1 MTDTQATHGV
11 DTGDLNEPR
20 LIIETGVAARVAGIV
35 GPVLA
40 GLGLRLVRVKHT
52 ARDGGTL
59 QIMAERPDGSMTI
72 DDCELVSRAVSPV
85 LDVEDP
91 IASAYRLEISS
102 PGIDRPLVRLTDF
115 DRWSGHE
122 LKVEMAVPLDGRKRF
137 RGILLGTE
145 GGLALVRRPDAPAGE
160 DPVSRLP
167 VADIGDARLI
177 LTDDLITEALRRA
190 KAAGRALDEMDEDE
204 LAEGADIAADD
215 GDAAPAPS
223 KPVKSKPEK
232 PLQPRKLEKPK
243 AGKTKSK
250 PPARKAKGGNAKAK
264 ETH

>member
-11 DTGDLNEPR
+11 ETADLNEPR

-40 GLGLRLVRVKHT
+40 GLGMRLVRVKHT

-72 DDCELVSRAVSPV
+72 DDCEAVSRAVSPV

-122 LKVEMAVPLDGRKRF
+122 VKVEMAVPLDGRKRF

-177 LTDDLITEALRRA
+177 LTEDLITEALRRA
-190 KAAGRALDEMDEDE
+190 KAAGRALEDAEEE
-204 LAEGADIAADD
+204 LADGALDDLAAE
-215 GDAAPAPS
+215 AAEASAPA
-223 KPVKSKPEK
+223 KAAK
-232 PLQPRKLEKPK
+232 PLQPRKLAKPK
-243 AGKTKSK
+243 ADKTQSK
-250 PPARKAKGGNAKAK
+250 LPARKAKGGNAKAK

>member
-11 DTGDLNEPR
+11 DTADLNEPR

-35 GPVLA
+35 GPVLT
-40 GLGLRLVRVKHT
+40 GLGMRLVRVKHT

-72 DDCELVSRAVSPV
+72 DDCEAVSRAISPV

-137 RGILLGTE
+137 RGILRGTE

-190 KAAGRALDEMDEDE
+190 KAAGRAMEDADEE
-204 LAEGADIAADD
+204 LADSALDDLADEATEAST
-215 GDAAPAPS
+215 A
-223 KPVKSKPEK
+223 PVKPAK
-232 PLQPRKLEKPK
+232 PLQPRKLTKPK
-243 AGKTKSK
+243 ADKSQSK
-250 PPARKAKGGNAKAK
+250 PSARKAKGGNAKAK

>member
-11 DTGDLNEPR
+11 DTADLNEPR

-35 GPVLA
+35 GPVLT
-40 GLGLRLVRVKHT
+40 GLGMRLVRVKHT

-72 DDCELVSRAVSPV
+72 DDCELVSRAISPV

-122 LKVEMAVPLDGRKRF
+122 VKVEMAVPLDGRKRF

-190 KAAGRALDEMDEDE
+190 KAAGRAMEDADEE
-204 LAEGADIAADD
+204 LADSALDDLADEATEAP
-215 GDAAPAPS
+215 AAPV
-223 KPVKSKPEK
+223 KPAK
-232 PLQPRKLEKPK
+232 PLQPRKLAKPK
-243 AGKTKSK
+243 ADKSQSK
-250 PPARKAKGGNAKAK
+250 PSARKAKGGNAKAK